1 MDVVLRGGIPHWKY
15 PDGTMLPVM
24 AGGNGEDPRETRTPE
39 EIWAARGG
47 GGTGWY
53 SVLDGHELGE
63 TELANSNLVLG
74 PAGFVYQAVM
84 GEGPF
89 AGQVQGFELA
99 PKWMQEEV
107 AGVGGPAAPTGP
119 RGPTAAE
126 LAIERSRI
134 HSQNL
139 STFLQGTIA
148 ELSAEIDARRLT
160 TEQALGEFNRRLDAF
175 SEAASK
181 FEGIQPYTIPIGA
194 KYLPGRGPGGVGE
207 AIGRPLLEA
216 SPIMYDP
223 FAMANEIVAETPVLT
238 DIGVPS
244 GDALQEAIKM
254 ARGFAGG

>member
-107 AGVGGPAAPTGP
+107 AGVGAEGPPAATGP
-119 RGPTAAE
+119 SAAE
-126 LAIERSRI
+126 LAIERSRVQA
-134 HSQNL
+134 QNL

-148 ELSAEIDARRLT
+148 ELTTEIDARRLT

-175 SEAASK
+175 SEAATK

-194 KYLPGRGPGGVGE
+194 QYAPGFQPGGIGE
-207 AIGRPLLEA
+207 ELGIAPRPA
-216 SPIMYDP
+216 KVVQYDP
-223 FAMANEIVAETPVLT
+223 FAMANQIVEETPVLT

-244 GDALQEAIKM
+244 GDKLREAVEM
-254 ARGFAGG
+254 ARGFLGG